1 MDKEYIRKNF
11 SRYARYYDEHST
23 IQDLSAS
30 RLISKVR
37 DNGFG
42 NILDIGC
49 GTGNYTRLLKE
60 KFPQASIKAIDI
72 SDEMIKIAERKLKGE
87 SIEFTTRDGETIAP
101 QEKFDL
107 ISSNATFQWFE
118 NLEETLTRYKTFLNK
133 NAVISFSIFGPQTF
147 YELNSSLKEVF
158 GKEIS
163 TSSRNFIDRG
173 PIKEILEQLFNDI
186 EMEEEIYTETYD
198 SLKRLLE
205 RIRYT
210 GTRGNGT
217 NGKGFWTPKMIDNL
231 ERVYRKGF
239 KDIIATYQIFYCK
252 GVK

>member
-1 MDKEYIRKNF
+1 VDKEYIRKNF
-11 SRYARYYDEHST
+11 SRYARYYDKHST
-23 IQDLSAS
+23 VQDLSAS
-30 RLISKVR
+30 RLISKVA
-37 DNGFG
+37 DNSFG

-60 KFPQASIKAIDI
+60 RFPQARIKAIDI
-72 SDEMIKIAERKLKGE
+72 SNEMIKIAERKLEGE
-87 SIEFTTRDGETIAP
+87 SIEFITRDGETIVP

-118 NLEETLTRYKTFLNK
+118 NLEETLTRYKGFLNK
-133 NAVISFSIFGPQTF
+133 DAIISFSIFGPQTF
-147 YELNSSLKEVF
+147 HELNSSLEELF

-163 TSSRNFIDRG
+163 TSSRNFIDRDS
-173 PIKEILEQLFNDI
+173 IKEILGHLFNDI
-186 EMEEEIYTETYD
+186 EIEEEIYTETYD

-217 NGKGFWTPKMIDNL
+217 NGKSFWTPKMIDDL
-231 ERVYRKGF
+231 EKAYRKGF
-239 KDIIATYQIFYCK
+239 KNIIATYQIFYCK